1 MPTAMN
7 CRMNNWTSPGR
18 HMCRSKPRKHGDRS
32 RQRCATRPYNCSIG
46 RGPIWGQHAAVA
58 RCRPPAEIGSPSR
71 LPARQAL
78 DVCNARAIEI
88 VRRLLVRPRTLAGY
102 SIRAHMCS
110 RPFSGSVASL
120 ARKIKFSPGKSNSRL
135 YFQASP
141 VPRRCLAAV
150 FGPSA
155 RPRRDHKKPRR
166 DHKKPRRDHGETTK
180 NHGETGE
187 APARPRRDHKKPR
200 RDHGETGEASA
211 RPRRDHKKPRRDH
224 REASPNFARAS
235 PAPLKF
241 SPPLRTSKWALAE
254 DRPRVWGCSP
264 APAQRR

>member
-1 MPTAMN
+1 
-7 CRMNNWTSPGR
+7 
-18 HMCRSKPRKHGDRS
+18 MCRSKPRKHGDRS

-180 NHGETGE
+180 NHGETT
-187 APARPRRDHKKPR
+187 ARPARHR
-200 RDHGETGEASA
+200 RDHGETTKNHGETTAKP
-211 RPRRDHKKPRRDH
+211 RQTLPVPRRRLSNSRPPYVRANGPSLKTDH
-224 REASPNFARAS
+224 EYGAARL
-235 PAPLKF
+235 PLHNG
-241 SPPLRTSKWALAE
+241 SN
-254 DRPRVWGCSP
+254 
-264 APAQRR
+264 